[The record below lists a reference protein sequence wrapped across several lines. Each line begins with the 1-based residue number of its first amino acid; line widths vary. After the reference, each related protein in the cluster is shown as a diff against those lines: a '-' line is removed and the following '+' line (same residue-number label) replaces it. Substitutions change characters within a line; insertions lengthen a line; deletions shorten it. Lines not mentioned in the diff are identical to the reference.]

1 MRRLSTVVCLGLAVV
16 AVPGTGVAQLPPA
29 ATSSSLSPAATW
41 AAHAANQYQV
51 FPNLTYLTASNFEA
65 KLDIYARRG
74 VTTPQP
80 TVIYMHGGFWAAGSK
95 EGSLMSLLP
104 WMEMGWTVVNVEYR
118 LARVALAPAAVE
130 DCLCALRYVA
140 AQAKTYNIDTAR
152 IVLTGES
159 AGGHLTLTT
168 GMIPESAGLDR
179 QCAGATPIP
188 RVAAMVN
195 WFGITDVADV
205 IDGPHKANA
214 AVTWFGSLPNKDEI
228 ARRVSPLTYV
238 RPGLPPILTIHGDM
252 DQLVP
257 YDEAVRLHAALTKAG
272 VTNQL
277 LTIPGGRHGNF
288 TPEERT
294 KIFAT
299 IREFLAKNG
308 LGATQ

>member
-1 MRRLSTVVCLGLAVV
+1 MRKLSMVGCLGLGMAM
-16 AVPGTGVAQLPPA
+16 ASATASVAQV
-29 ATSSSLSPAATW
+29 SPSAEW
-41 AAHAANQYQV
+41 AAHAANQYQI
-51 FPNLTYLTASNFEA
+51 FPNVTYLTASNYEA
-65 KLDIYARRG
+65 KMDVYARRG
-74 VTTPQP
+74 VTTPQR
-80 TVIYMHGGFWAAGSK
+80 TIVYFHGGFWAAGNK
-95 EGSLMSLLP
+95 EGALMSLIP
-104 WMEMGWTVVNVEYR
+104 WLEMGWTVVNVEYR

-130 DCLCALRYVA
+130 DCLCALRFVA
-140 AQAKTYNIDTAR
+140 AQAKTYNIDTTR

-179 QCAGATPIP
+179 ECAGTTPIP
-188 RVAAMVN
+188 KVAAMIN

-205 IDGPHKANA
+205 IDGPHKANL
-214 AVTWFGSLPNKDEI
+214 AVTWLGSLPNKDEV
-228 ARRVSPLTYV
+228 AKRVSPLTYV

-272 VTNQL
+272 VINQL

-294 KIFAT
+294 KIFST

-308 LGATQ
+308 LGSP

>member
-1 MRRLSTVVCLGLAVV
+1 MRKLSMVVCLGLGMVMAS
-16 AVPGTGVAQLPPA
+16 ATASVAQV
-29 ATSSSLSPAATW
+29 SLSAEW
-41 AAHAANQYQV
+41 AAHAANQYQI
-51 FPNLTYLTASNFEA
+51 FPNITYLTASNYEA
-65 KLDIYARRG
+65 KMDIYARRG
-74 VTTPQP
+74 VTTPQR
-80 TVIYMHGGFWAAGSK
+80 TIVYFHGGFWAAGNK
-95 EGSLMSLLP
+95 EGALMSLIP
-104 WMEMGWTVVNVEYR
+104 WLEMGWTVVNVEYR

-130 DCLCALRYVA
+130 DCLCALRFVA
-140 AQAKTYNIDTAR
+140 AQAKTYNIDTTR

-179 QCAGATPIP
+179 ECAGTTPIP
-188 RVAAMVN
+188 KVAAMIN

-205 IDGPHKANA
+205 IDGPHKANL
-214 AVTWFGSLPNKDEI
+214 AVTWLGSLPNKDEV
-228 ARRVSPLTYV
+228 AKRVSPLTYV

-272 VTNQL
+272 VINQL

-294 KIFAT
+294 KIFST

-308 LGATQ
+308 LGSP

>member
-1 MRRLSTVVCLGLAVV
+1 MRQMLGVMMLAL
-16 AVPGTGVAQLPPA
+16 VPSSAFAQL
-29 ATSSSLSPAATW
+29 SPSATW

-51 FPNLTYLTASNFEA
+51 IPNVTYLTASNYEV

-74 VTTPQP
+74 ATPPQP
-80 TVIYMHGGFWAAGSK
+80 TVVYFHGGFWAAGNK
-95 EGSLMSLLP
+95 EGALTSLLP
-104 WMEMGWTVVNVEYR
+104 WMEMGWNVVNVEYR

-130 DCLCALRYVA
+130 DCLCALRFIA
-140 AQAKTYNIDTAR
+140 AQAKTYNIDVNR

-168 GMIPESAGLDR
+168 GMIPESSGLAR
-179 QCAGATPIP
+179 ECAGTTPIP

-205 IDGPHKANA
+205 IDGPHAANL
-214 AVTWFGSLPNKDEI
+214 AVTWLGSLPNKDEI
-228 ARRVSPLTYV
+228 AKRVSPLTLV
-238 RPGLPPILTIHGDM
+238 RPGLPPMLTIHGDQ

-257 YDEAVRLHAALTKAG
+257 YDEAVRLHSALTKAG

-277 LTIPGGRHGNF
+277 LTIPGGKHGNF
-288 TPEERT
+288 TPDERT
-294 KIFAT
+294 KIFST

-308 LGATQ
+308 LVENQ